1 MNDKKYHVITKG
13 FWQEDY
19 IDEVMFV
26 TEFMENG

>member
-1 MNDKKYHVITKG
+1 MNDKKYYVITKG

-26 TEFMENG
+26 AESEEF